1 MKPCTTGK
9 GRKGGVV
16 LAIFAMSLFVAH
28 GSDGQGFQAINE
40 AVDQEL
46 TGESLSAQASTDIG
60 TDNTT
65 PPAPTLSDY
74 STYTS
79 LLSSKST
86 ATSTDSLTQ
95 SASPSLLLPP
105 EDPTPN
111 IVLNPD
117 RVLWQPTDTT
127 EPALILPLNQRLSLL
142 GSTSGGGVTAA
153 DNVESYH
160 GLKEFPGLDAIP
172 DHELSLGLALPLSP
186 NTYIGAAY
194 RFIGAEAQWN
204 TDHYRDRIASPAP
217 LLVDDNENH
226 SLVLFLRFK
235 F

>member
-1 MKPCTTGK
+1 M
-9 GRKGGVV
+9 V
-16 LAIFAMSLFVAH
+16 LAVLAMSLFVAQR
-28 GSDGQGFQAINE
+28 SDGQGFQAINE
-40 AVDQEL
+40 AADQEL
-46 TGESLSAQASTDIG
+46 TGESPSAQASPDIQ

-65 PPAPTLSDY
+65 PPAPSLPEYQPY
-74 STYTS
+74 ST
-79 LLSSKST
+79 LLSANST
-86 ATSTDSLTQ
+86 PPPADSLTR
-95 SASPSLLLPP
+95 SISPSLLQTP
-105 EDPTPN
+105 EDPTPD

-127 EPALILPLNQRLSLL
+127 EPALILPLNHRLSLL

-153 DNVESYH
+153 DNVEAYH

-172 DHELSLGLALPLSP
+172 DHELGLGLGIPLSP
-186 NTYIGAAY
+186 NSYLGAAY

-204 TDHYRDRIASPAP
+204 TDHYRDPLANATP

-226 SLVLFLRFK
+226 SIVLFLRFK